1 MKTVYDLT
9 QNELEE
15 LRDTYFYQLLDADP
29 EVLGDITEAEQ
40 IAFEDI
46 KNHYSEVTFVD
57 EDFFCNL

>member
-9 QNELEE
+9 ENELVE
-15 LRDTYFYQLLDADP
+15 LRDNYFNQLLDTDP

-46 KNHYSEVTFVD
+46 ENHYSEVSFVD

>member
-9 QNELEE
+9 ENELEE
-15 LRDTYFYQLLDADP
+15 LREYYFQQLLDTDP
-29 EVLGDITEAEQ
+29 EVLGEITEAEE

-46 KNHYSEVTFVD
+46 ENHYSGVSFVD

>member
-9 QNELEE
+9 ENELVE
-15 LRDTYFYQLLDADP
+15 LRDNYFNQLLDTDP

-40 IAFEDI
+40 IAFEGI
-46 KNHYSEVTFVD
+46 KNHYSEVYFVE